1 MPKGRILAV
10 DDQRYFR
17 ELIAGLLGEEGYE
30 VQTASSGEEALRI
43 LDRGVFD
50 VVVTDLV
57 MPVMT
62 GIDLVQRVKER
73 DPEQEIMVV
82 TGVVDVKSAVDAM
95 KVGATDYLLKPFDR
109 PTLARALESILQRSR
124 LRTER
129 DRLLAENIEF
139 LGERSLFE
147 RALGLFGSLSIEAL
161 AQKVLD
167 GLCQETGAQ
176 GGVLWLAGEDG
187 EAGFQLLA
195 GHGLVRLEQERERLL
210 PEDLPESM
218 HTGNA
223 TTGVADWL
231 DPQGLP
237 RPSLLVALRRGT
249 ALVAVIRL
257 TDKLGGEP
265 FDDVDRVCAEK
276 FVQFAETAY
285 RNAERFHQLERRT
298 LQDPDTGA
306 YRVEYLHDVARNE
319 IEKANRFGRSFG
331 LMKVSVGPL
340 EPLRRRLDQA
350 AFRSWHATLTRYLR
364 RLLRATDLLACEQE
378 GQFCILLAESDALGA
393 ATFKQR
399 TRRALEQGEL
409 LAGVQSAVRPEVHLG
424 CASYPGDA
432 TQLESLFRVLDA
444 RVDEDRRGRLRDER
458 LAGLPLPEALTRL
471 LDEAEREPADSV
483 GSLLRFALSEVG
495 RRPRERNLF
504 FCHPT
509 ATYRDALVEG
519 LSQRRE
525 LQCGTDLVVLGEPS
539 GAGMADEG
547 VTWLDPD
554 ALDGAPPF
562 AVHFGDGP
570 AYALVADAKA
580 DGDGARLL
588 HTSERA
594 LVELLAFRLQR
605 ELRVPRLG

>member
-17 ELIAGLLGEEGYE
+17 ELIEGLLREEGYE

-43 LDRGVFD
+43 LDHGVFD

-62 GIDLVQRVKER
+62 GTDLVQRVKER
-73 DPEQEIMVV
+73 DPDQEIMVV

-124 LRTER
+124 LRGER

-147 RALGLFGSLSIEAL
+147 RALGLFSSLSIEAL

-176 GGVLWLAGEDG
+176 GGVLWLADDAGET
-187 EAGFQLLA
+187 GFQLLA

-210 PEDLPESM
+210 PGDLPDALRGGS
-218 HTGNA
+218 A
-223 TTGVADWL
+223 TTGVADWH

-237 RPSLLVALRRGT
+237 RPSLLVAMRRGT
-249 ALVAVIRL
+249 DPVGVIRL

-265 FDDVDRVCAEK
+265 FDDVDRACAEK

-285 RNAERFHQLERRT
+285 RNAERFRQLERRT

-306 YRVEYLHDVARNE
+306 YRVEYLQDVARNE

-331 LMKVSVGPL
+331 LMKVAVAPL
-340 EPLRRRLDQA
+340 EPLRERLDEA
-350 AFRSWHATLTRYLR
+350 AFRAWHATLTRYLR
-364 RLLRATDLLACEQE
+364 RQLRATDLFACDEE
-378 GQFCILLAESDALGA
+378 GQFFVLLAESDALGA

-399 TRRALEQGEL
+399 TRRALEQGEP
-409 LAGVQSAVRPEVHLG
+409 LAGVQADVRPALHLG

-432 TQLESLFRVLDA
+432 TQLESLFRALDT
-444 RVDEDRRGRLRDER
+444 RVNEDRRGRARDQR
-458 LAGLPLPEALTRL
+458 LAALPLPESLEL
-471 LDEAEREPADSV
+471 LLEEAEREPMDSV
-483 GSLLRFALSEVG
+483 ASLVRFALSEVG
-495 RRPRERNLF
+495 RRPRERNFF

-509 ATYRDALVEG
+509 AAWRDALVEG
-519 LSQRRE
+519 LSLRRE
-525 LQCGTDLVVLGEPS
+525 IQCGTDLVVLGEPS
-539 GAGMADEG
+539 RAGMADEG
-547 VTWLDPD
+547 VTWVAPGPLE
-554 ALDGAPPF
+554 GAPPF
-562 AVHFGDGP
+562 AVQFGDGP
-570 AYALVADAKA
+570 AYALVADPKPDA
-580 DGDGARLL
+580 GGVRLL
-588 HTSERA
+588 HTSDRA
-594 LVELLAFRLQR
+594 LVEMLAFRLQR
-605 ELRVPRLG
+605 ELQEPRL